1 VIGESGLVSAAP
13 VGPGTDVHRLAAAY
27 LSRVAEPGS
36 VPLWMFVQ
44 RYGYPAA
51 AAAVRAGTVPP
62 EVAACT
68 EARRRSAD
76 PEADLA
82 AAERNRI
89 RLLTPEDADWPH
101 FAFAALA
108 RCAERRV
115 AQWQAGQR
123 TRPGR
128 GELIPPLA
136 LWVRGAGSLRSVGVR
151 AIAVVGSRAATGYG
165 ERLATDFSYHLARQG
180 VVVVSGGAYGI
191 DAAAH
196 RGALAADGV
205 SVLVSAGGL
214 DRPYPSG
221 NQGLYE
227 RTAERGLV
235 VSERP
240 PGSAPHRQ
248 RFLSRNRIIAAL
260 GTATLV
266 VEAGV
271 RSGAL
276 NSAGYARDLGR
287 PVLAVPGP
295 VTSAMSVGCHR
306 LLQRLEDPAHLVTGV
321 EDVLGFCGNELVE
334 TAVPGPGARSSTE
347 RDTGAP
353 STAVRSAAGG
363 SAAAP
368 GMTSTGRS
376 RARPA
381 GYDALDL
388 AARTVLDGFP
398 ARRVVTEAELAR
410 LSGQPIQQ
418 VLAALPVL
426 VGLRMVTVGRDGY
439 RLARPEQTG

>member
-1 VIGESGLVSAAP
+1 MIGRSGLVSAAP
-13 VGPGTDVHRLAAAY
+13 VGPGTDVQRLAAAY

-76 PEADLA
+76 PEVDLA
-82 AAERNRI
+82 AAERNQI
-89 RLLTPEDADWPH
+89 RLLTPEDAEWPH

-165 ERLATDFSYHLARQG
+165 ERLATDFSYHLARQQ

-221 NQGLYE
+221 NQALYE
-227 RTAERGLV
+227 RTAERGLL

-306 LLQRLEDPAHLVTGV
+306 LLQRVEDPAQLVTSV

-334 TAVPGPGARSSTE
+334 TVPETAPPDAAVPGP
-347 RDTGAP
+347 
-353 STAVRSAAGG
+353 
-363 SAAAP
+363 AAP
-368 GMTSTGRS
+368 GTASAGRS

-426 VGLRMVTVGRDGY
+426 VGLRMVTAGRDGY
-439 RLARPEQTG
+439 RLARPD